1 MTATCPNGHVS
12 ATDDYCDQCGTPIG
26 AAAPAGD
33 PRVGSDAAGGGPAPA
48 GDPAA
53 AVGEPLAAAAESC
66 PSCGAPRRTQDR
78 YCEGCGYDFLSPPS
92 STGAA
97 AWEAVATADRAQFD
111 RLAPEGLSFPVA
123 YGERRF
129 ALTASEVRIGRS
141 HGQQKPGTELAINF
155 AGAPEDPAISHL
167 HAVLERQA
175 DGSYTVRDLG
185 SANGTTINDDPTPV
199 SDVPAALADGDR
211 IHIGV
216 WTTITVGRT

>member
-26 AAAPAGD
+26 AAAIAGD
-33 PRVGSDAAGGGPAPA
+33 PSVSSDPAVGGPTAA
-48 GDPAA
+48 VDPAA
-53 AVGEPLAAAAESC
+53 ALGEPLAAAAESC

-92 STGAA
+92 SAEAA

-111 RLAPEGLSFPVA
+111 RLAPVGLAFPDA
-123 YGERRF
+123 YVERRF
-129 ALTASEVRIGRS
+129 ALTTSEARIGRS
-141 HGQQKPGTELAINF
+141 HGRQQPGSELAINF

-199 SDVPAALADGDR
+199 SDVAAALSDGDR
-211 IHIGV
+211 VHIGA
-216 WTTITVGRT
+216 WTTITVRRT